1 MTRLRH
7 LALALGL
14 AALATGCAG
23 DPGSDLSDEE
33 LFQSALADYDAMRFA
48 DAQAKFDQLVAE
60 FPDSSR
66 HDNAGYLAGR
76 CRYAQLDFAGAVT
89 TLVEMRETHPTSP
102 FVDSAAYFT
111 GRARFRL
118 GSFAEAIPDFRASLE
133 ADPQGTYADN
143 AAYYVGR
150 SAYEDG
156 QLAEAITELGGFE
169 AAYPDSSYVDNARFY
184 LGRAHYDGLSYQAAI
199 DAFVTVFDFAGSGYA
214 DNAQFLIGRAHQLL
228 AQPDVALADYEALIA
243 DYPGTLFGDNALY
256 YEVTIHV
263 DRLDC
268 VAADGVL
275 TRLNGSYPGSNEI
288 SAAETYMAA
297 GGC

>member
-1 MTRLRH
+1 MTRLRC
-7 LALALGL
+7 LSLLL
-14 AALATGCAG
+14 AAAWLGAGCAG
-23 DPGSDLSDEE
+23 DPAPVNDED
-33 LFQSALADYDAMRFA
+33 LFQSALADYEAMRFA

-60 FPDSSR
+60 FPDSPR

-76 CRYAQLDFAGAVT
+76 CRYALLDFAGAIT
-89 TLVEMRETHPTSP
+89 TLVEMRGAHPTSP

-118 GSFAEAIPDFRASLE
+118 GSFAEAIPDFEASLE

-150 SAYEDG
+150 SEYEAG
-156 QLAEAITELGGFE
+156 LLAAAIADLGAFE
-169 AAYPDSSYVDNARFY
+169 TAYPDSSYVDNARFY
-184 LGRAHYDGLSYQAAI
+184 LGYAHYDNLDYQAAI
-199 DAFVTVFDFAGSGYA
+199 DAFVTVFDVAGSAYA
-214 DNAQFLIGRAHQLL
+214 DNAQFLIGRSHQLL

-256 YEVTIHV
+256 YEITIHV

-268 VAADGVL
+268 VSADVTL
-275 TRLNGSYPGSNEI
+275 SRLADTYPGSNEI
-288 SAAETYMAA
+288 TAAETYMAG